1 MSQKTQSDTS
11 AEVQFD
17 TELKEPSFYK
27 VLIHNDDYT
36 PMDFVVHI
44 LEDFFGRSHEEATQI
59 MLMVHYQGA
68 GVAGIYPKD
77 IAETKSMQV
86 NQYSQEHEYPLKT
99 SVEKEDT

>member
-59 MLMVHYQGA
+59 MLMVHHQGA